1 MDELLGI
8 LGVFLFWFVILY
20 VAQRLF
26 LGPVYDRVEKL
37 SRELTAVEI
46 LDRRYAAGEIDTDG
60 YQRRRRNL
68 NPPLQ
73 GA

>member
-8 LGVFLFWFVILY
+8 LGVFLFWFVVLY
-20 VAQRLF
+20 VAQRLL
-26 LGPVYDRVEKL
+26 LGPVYDRVEEL
-37 SRELTAVEI
+37 SRELTVLEV
-46 LDRRYAAGEIDTDG
+46 LDRRYAAGEIDTDE

>member
-1 MDELLGI
+1 MDVLLRI
-8 LGVFLFWFVILY
+8 LGVFLFWFVVLY

-26 LGPVYDRVEKL
+26 LGPVYDRVEEL
-37 SRELTAVEI
+37 SRELTALEI
-46 LDRRYAAGEIDTDG
+46 LDRRYAAGEIDTDE

>member
-1 MDELLGI
+1 MDMLIGI
-8 LGVFLFWFVILY
+8 LGMFLFWFVVLY
-20 VAQRLF
+20 VAQRLL
-26 LGPVYDRVEKL
+26 LGPVYDRVEEL
-37 SRELTAVEI
+37 SRDLTALEF
-46 LDRRYAAGEIDTDG
+46 LDRRYAAGEIDTDE